1 MTSLRSRIKLTSML
15 YFAYGSNLN
24 HYQMQERCGDS
35 KYIKNI
41 FLEDYKLSFCAVSRS
56 YGVANVVKKTG
67 SKVPGGLWEISP
79 EDEKV
84 LDDYEGYPSLYTK
97 KYFKHNGEKV
107 LFYII
112 ERKFEYK
119 RPLRRYV
126 DAINEGY
133 MNCDLDREYLRKRLV
148 HYGIEL

>member
-1 MTSLRSRIKLTSML
+1 MNHRIIT
-15 YFAYGSNLN
+15 
-24 HYQMQERCGDS
+24 
-35 KYIKNI
+35 I
-41 FLEDYKLSFCAVSRS
+41 FLVLFILSGCATLPPLQEMSNARQ
-56 YGVANVVKKTG
+56 T
-67 SKVPGGLWEISP
+67 ISAAKELSEHAA
-79 EDEKV
+79 EDEKI
-84 LDDYEGYPSLYTK
+84 LDEYEGYPSLYTK

-126 DAINEGY
+126 DTINEGY

>member
-1 MTSLRSRIKLTSML
+1 MTSLKSRIKLTSML

-79 EDEKV
+79 EDEKI
-84 LDDYEGYPSLYTK
+84 LDDYEGYTSLYTM

-126 DAINEGY
+126 DTINEGY